1 MGDYIDLRPIL
12 RQMQDIQ
19 AQLSNDIDTVD
30 VRVKEVDG
38 NVKIINSK
46 VEQLAED
53 FNNFVNLQ
61 TRANRL
67 GQAETRLVKI
77 RQELEKRY
85 GHYDLVRRT
94 TTGILQANDLGL
106 VKKSTITNASEE
118 LMIST
123 PGYWLAPC
131 LVALAAWIND
141 QHDLAYKALAEAIR
155 RNDEKASLFLAL
167 VCRRA
172 GRKQASLQWVQRYL
186 AAQDEEN
193 LNRNAVVILDAY
205 ASGLLGTDTEGTV
218 SKQIDTWMNHLT
230 DKPGFVEQQTR
241 QWSDAIN
248 LKRTPITGD
257 EGYRYLS
264 RYSHTWPTLKDVM
277 EGARLH
283 ATILDYFNG
292 IFAQKASTAEIKTQ
306 LDDILTSLVTDFDD
320 EELPLRRKERF
331 EQFVVDYQGDEAK
344 AKSSMNVEKTAL
356 EEHKD
361 FTQLLTD
368 SAMKPESSHANA
380 STQKFAIALSR
391 DWIRNA
397 YNDIIAKN
405 RAAVPHSIE
414 INVDTFN
421 YTTVD
426 GSNEADTLRKFN
438 ALIDYE
444 MNDAMNSVAMTA
456 MDKFMLPAAIGLG
469 VIALIGFIAGG
480 GGWILAILCAI
491 GGIYS
496 GVKYY
501 SAKKQM
507 EQGQARIRSDYETK
521 RSEGTTII
529 RAMLAEVVDYRRE
542 FSQKDAQSAQ
552 VLAFLDSI
560 TPEQYV
566 RKMPNSTRKVR
577 VAAVPAAKA

>member
-19 AQLSNDIDTVD
+19 MQLSNEIDTVD

-53 FNNFVNLQ
+53 FDNFVNMQ
-61 TRANRL
+61 TKANRL

-77 RQELEKRY
+77 RQELEKKY

-141 QHDLAYKALAEAIR
+141 QRDLAYKALAEGIR
-155 RNDEKASLFLAL
+155 RDDEKTSLFLAL

-172 GRKQASLQWVQRYL
+172 GRKHASLQWVQRYL

-218 SKQIDTWMNHLT
+218 SKQIDTWMGHLT
-230 DKPGFVEQQTR
+230 AKPGFVEQQTK

-264 RYSHTWPTLKDVM
+264 RYSHTWPALKEVM

-292 IFAQKASTAEIKTQ
+292 IFAQKSSTDEVKAQ
-306 LDDILTSLVTDFDD
+306 LDEILTSLVTDFDD

-344 AKSSMNVEKTAL
+344 AKSSMTVEKTAL

-368 SAMKPESSHANA
+368 SAMKPQVSHANP

-391 DWIRNA
+391 DWIRDA

-405 RAAVPHSIE
+405 RAAVPHNIE

-421 YTTVD
+421 YSTVD
-426 GSNEADTLRKFN
+426 GSNEQETLQRFN
-438 ALIDYE
+438 ALIDHE
-444 MNDAMNSVAMTA
+444 MNDALIALAMTPFE
-456 MDKFMLPAAIGLG
+456 KFMLPGAIGLG
-469 VIALIGFIAGG
+469 VIALIGFVVGG
-480 GGWILAILCAI
+480 GGLLLGVLCAI
-491 GGIYS
+491 AGIFC

-501 SAKKQM
+501 SANKREK
-507 EQGQARIRSDYETK
+507 EGQSRIRSDYETK
-521 RSEGTTII
+521 RSEGTQII

-542 FSQKDAQSAQ
+542 FAKQDAQSAQ
-552 VLAFLDSI
+552 VLAFIDSI

-577 VAAVPAAKA
+577 VTTVPAAKA